1 MSAANRRRGKSRLL
15 TQREITE
22 AFEEYWKRNGE
33 RAGNDG
39 GGGADKVSSS
49 RRSRDSGK
57 TDGRHKRL
65 TGS

>member
-1 MSAANRRRGKSRLL
+1 MSAAKRRRDKSRLL

-22 AFEEYWKRNGE
+22 AFEEYWKPNGK

-39 GGGADKVSSS
+39 GGGADKVSPN
-49 RRSRDSGK
+49 RRSRDCGG

-65 TGS
+65 TG